1 MLEKELFCRIEIEHG
16 SVLFLIVFIILIG
29 SRYIRPPDNGIKDGD
44 VEAEEDNSPNNIV
57 DLFDDLS
64 RG

>member
-1 MLEKELFCRIEIEHG
+1 MFKKELFCRIEIEHG
-16 SVLFLIVFIILIG
+16 STLFRHLLIIFIG
-29 SRYIRPPDNGIKDGD
+29 SRYIRPPDNGIKNGN
-44 VEAEEDNSPNNIV
+44 VEAEEDNSPNDIV